1 MKTKLIMASLMFTL
15 WGCGSED
22 SKPAEAPEDPQVKSG
37 KIATKCEHCGM
48 KIPNEHYEFH
58 KENCTKKP

>member
-1 MKTKLIMASLMFTL
+1 MSLLFSL
-15 WGCGSED
+15 LGCGSGD
-22 SKPAEAPEDPQVKSG
+22 SKPAEAPAEVPEEPQVERG
-37 KIATKCEHCGM
+37 KIATKCEYCGV